1 VKSETPTAIA
11 RTHALEDSSM
21 PSFDVVSEVD
31 KHELTNAVDQTNR
44 EVSTRFDFKGSNA
57 RVERSDNV
65 LTIIASAE
73 FQIKQIVDILQG
85 RMTKRG
91 IDIDCLDFQE
101 ITESNNEARQ
111 NVNVREG
118 IEKNVARKMIKLIKD
133 SKLKVQAQIQ
143 QDQLRVSGKKRD
155 DLQSLIA
162 TLKAAGLG
170 LPLQFVNFR
179 D

>member
-1 VKSETPTAIA
+1 
-11 RTHALEDSSM
+11 M

-44 EVSTRFDFKGSNA
+44 EVSNRFDFKGTNA
-57 RVERSDNV
+57 RVERNDNA
-65 LTIIASAE
+65 LTVIAAAE

-91 IDIDCLDFQE
+91 IDIDCLDFQAV
-101 ITESNNEARQ
+101 TESNNETRQ

-118 IEKNVARKMIKLIKD
+118 IEKDIARKMIKLIKD
-133 SKLKVQAQIQ
+133 SKIKVQAQIQ
-143 QDQLRVSGKKRD
+143 QNQLRVSGKKRD
-155 DLQSLIA
+155 DLQNIIA
-162 TLKAAGLG
+162 ELKAAKLG
-170 LPLQFVNFR
+170 LPLQYVNFR